1 MTPERRAEINR
12 ANALKSTGPK
22 TAEGKAKASMN
33 ARKHGMRSKRESI
46 FSDTSYRYEERL
58 RKWMAHFDA
67 QDDAQEFLVATN
79 VSLSFDIERAGR
91 ADAANFERAVEE
103 SPAKELAE
111 VHETGRQLFYDPCGA
126 TAIHGVE
133 PALAGKVTTSGN
145 GPNGEPYT
153 KPGELVRKLESSA
166 TGCCWMLAEW
176 ARLRK
181 RAEKNYWSGADRL
194 RAVRLLGRQ
203 PIDAIDDRR
212 VATIYIASNCIKSF
226 GEPAFHDL
234 RSDLSEPGITQFAKL
249 VKVRWRGLSRPL
261 ERAQCRRLLVELVD
275 RQVGRLNAVLAR
287 HEEMSDVYDERAV
300 ADAGFGSD
308 KRSHQIRQHKL
319 SCVRALYRGMG
330 ALEKCKGRKR
340 SEGVGLRGEEIRRTE
355 ARGWRAEGAAAAQG
369 GGVAGGEMS
378 AECDGGRVADIGE
391 NVTNE
396 ANLCENA
403 SMSENHESVQV
414 TAISDGI
421 LGLDKLETKP
431 AEEWGGEAVL
441 DEEEGVGE
449 GGLGGDCDGEGDDED
464 VEPPDGHEE
473 VADGAVKDNGRGRE
487 PDKVTEVRELQA
499 FIARGMAEAA
509 ALGVPPEEFMR
520 RVVARSPGA
529 MKFLAPLL
537 ESGP

>member
-12 ANALKSTGPK
+12 ANAQKSTGPK
-22 TAEGKAKASMN
+22 TAAGKARASMN

-91 ADAANFERAVEE
+91 ADAANFERAVEQ

-111 VHETGRQLFYDPCGA
+111 VHETGRLLYFDPCGA
-126 TAIHGVE
+126 TALHGID
-133 PALAGKVTTSGN
+133 PAPAGKVTTSGN

-153 KPGELVRKLESSA
+153 KPAELVRKLEASA
-166 TGCCWMLAEW
+166 AGCCWMLAEW

-194 RAVRLLGRQ
+194 RATRLLGRQ
-203 PIDAIDDRR
+203 PVDAIDDRR
-212 VATIYIASNCIKSF
+212 VATIYIASNGIKTF

-234 RSDLSEPGITQFAKL
+234 RSDLSEPGIAQFTKL
-249 VKVRWRGLSRPL
+249 VKARWRGLRRPGD
-261 ERAQCRRLLVELVD
+261 RPSCRRMLVELVD
-275 RQVGRLNAVLAR
+275 RQVARLNAVLAR
-287 HEEMSDVYDERAV
+287 HEEMTDVYDERAV

-308 KRSHQIRQHKL
+308 KRSHQIRQYKL

-340 SEGVGLRGEEIRRTE
+340 NEGGGLRGEEIRWTE
-355 ARGWRAEGAAAAQG
+355 ARGWRGEGESAAQG
-369 GGVAGGEMS
+369 GGVAGAEVVG
-378 AECDGGRVADIGE
+378 ECDGRPAADSFE

-396 ANLCENA
+396 ANLCENNIKTERDA
-403 SMSENHESVQV
+403 YVEVAANSE
-414 TAISDGI
+414 GI

-431 AEEWGGEAVL
+431 VDEEGGEAVL
-441 DEEEGVGE
+441 GDEKEVGRSRAEGGGRRAEERLGMEEKGRRRGRDEE
-449 GGLGGDCDGEGDDED
+449 
-464 VEPPDGHEE
+464 
-473 VADGAVKDNGRGRE
+473 A
-487 PDKVTEVRELQA
+487 EVRESQA
-499 FIARGMAEAA
+499 FIASGMVQMA
-509 ALGVPPEEFMR
+509 ALGMPAEEIMR
-520 RVVARSPGA
+520 RLAAKSPAAMEILGA
-529 MKFLAPLL
+529 VLGR
-537 ESGP
+537 GP

>member
-22 TAEGKAKASMN
+22 TAAGKARASMN

-67 QDDAQEFLVATN
+67 QDDVQEYLVATN

-91 ADAANFERAVEE
+91 ADAANFERTVEE

-111 VHETGRQLFYDPCGA
+111 VHETGRLLFYDPCGA

-166 TGCCWMLAEW
+166 AGCCWMLAEW

-194 RAVRLLGRQ
+194 RATRLLGRQ
-203 PIDAIDDRR
+203 PVDAIDDRR
-212 VATIYIASNCIKSF
+212 VATIYIASNGIKTF
-226 GEPAFHDL
+226 GEPAFQDL
-234 RSDLSEPGITQFAKL
+234 RSDMSEPGIAQFAKL
-249 VKVRWRGLSRPL
+249 VKARWRGLRRPGD
-261 ERAQCRRLLVELVD
+261 RAQCRRMLVELVD
-275 RQVGRLNAVLAR
+275 RQVARLHAMLAR
-287 HEEMSDVYDERAV
+287 HEEMADVYDERAV

-308 KRSHQIRQHKL
+308 KRSHQIRQCKL
-319 SCVRALYRGMG
+319 SSVRALYRGMG

-355 ARGWRAEGAAAAQG
+355 AHGWRAEGAFKAEDGFGAQG
-369 GGVAGGEMS
+369 
-378 AECDGGRVADIGE
+378 DGGLLADIGE

-403 SMSENHESVQV
+403 NTSEHNKSVQV
-414 TAISDGI
+414 TANSDEI

-431 AEEWGGEAVL
+431 ADEGGCEAVL
-441 DEEEGVGE
+441 DEEEAVGE
-449 GGLGGDCDGEGDDED
+449 GGSGGDCD
-464 VEPPDGHEE
+464 EE
-473 VADGAVKDNGRGRE
+473 VGTGRTEGGGRTAKNILGTEERGRGTEDGRRRE
-487 PDKVTEVRELQA
+487 RDEEAEVRELQA
-499 FIARGMAEAA
+499 FIASGMAQMA
-509 ALGVPPEEFMR
+509 ALGVSAEEFMR
-520 RVVARSPGA
+520 RLVEKSPGA
-529 MKFLAPLL
+529 MQIWGPVLG
-537 ESGP
+537 SGP

>member
-22 TAEGKAKASMN
+22 TAGGKARASMN

-67 QDDAQEFLVATN
+67 QDDVQEYLVATN

-91 ADAANFERAVEE
+91 ADAANFERAVEQ

-111 VHETGRQLFYDPCGA
+111 VHETGRQLYFDACGA
-126 TAIHGVE
+126 TAIHGVD
-133 PALAGKVTTSGN
+133 PALSGKVTTSGN

-153 KPGELVRKLESSA
+153 KPAELVRKLEASA
-166 TGCCWMLAEW
+166 AGCCWMLAEW
-176 ARLRK
+176 AKLRK

-203 PIDAIDDRR
+203 PVDAIDDRR
-212 VATIYIASNCIKSF
+212 VATIYIASNGIKAF
-226 GEPAFHDL
+226 GEPAFQDL

-249 VKVRWRGLSRPL
+249 VKARWRGLSRPL
-261 ERAQCRRLLVELVD
+261 ERAQCRRMLVELVD

-308 KRSHQIRQHKL
+308 QRSHQIRQYKL
-319 SCVRALYRGMG
+319 SSVRALYRGMG

-340 SEGVGLRGEEIRRTE
+340 SEGVGLRGEEIRGTE
-355 ARGWRAEGAAAAQG
+355 ARGWRAEDAFKAEDGFRAQG
-369 GGVAGGEMS
+369 
-378 AECDGGRVADIGE
+378 DGGLLADIGE

-396 ANLCENA
+396 VGHMGIEQTTFFYLRADDPCPRDLCECMHA
-403 SMSENHESVQV
+403 PVPVWRSRSGAFSVS
-414 TAISDGI
+414 SDH
-421 LGLDKLETKP
+421 L
-431 AEEWGGEAVL
+431 
-441 DEEEGVGE
+441 
-449 GGLGGDCDGEGDDED
+449 
-464 VEPPDGHEE
+464 
-473 VADGAVKDNGRGRE
+473 
-487 PDKVTEVRELQA
+487 
-499 FIARGMAEAA
+499 
-509 ALGVPPEEFMR
+509 
-520 RVVARSPGA
+520 SPC
-529 MKFLAPLL
+529 
-537 ESGP
+537 

>member
-22 TAEGKAKASMN
+22 TAAGKARASMN

-91 ADAANFERAVEE
+91 ADAANFERAVEQ
-103 SPAKELAE
+103 SRATELAE
-111 VHETGRQLFYDPCGA
+111 VYETGRQLYFDPCGA
-126 TAIHGVE
+126 TALHGID
-133 PALAGKVTTSGN
+133 PALSGKVTTSGN

-153 KPGELVRKLESSA
+153 KPAELVRKLEASA
-166 TGCCWMLAEW
+166 AGCCWMLAEW

-203 PIDAIDDRR
+203 PVDAIDDRR
-212 VATIYIASNCIKSF
+212 VATIYIASNRIKSF

-249 VKVRWRGLSRPL
+249 VKARWRGLSRPL
-261 ERAQCRRLLVELVD
+261 ERAQCRRLLIELVD
-275 RQVGRLNAVLAR
+275 RRVARLNAVLAR
-287 HEEMSDVYDERAV
+287 HEEMADVYDERAV

-308 KRSHQIRQHKL
+308 QRSHQLRQHKL
-319 SCVRALYRGMG
+319 SCVRAIYRGME
-330 ALEKCKGRKR
+330 ALEKCKGRTR
-340 SEGVGLRGEEIRRTE
+340 TEGGGMRGEEIRWTE

-378 AECDGGRVADIGE
+378 TECDGGGLADIGE

-403 SMSENHESVQV
+403 STSENHESVQV
-414 TAISDGI
+414 MANSDRI

-431 AEEWGGEAVL
+431 AGGRTEGGEWRAE
-441 DEEEGVGE
+441 DGGIRTE
-449 GGLGGDCDGEGDDED
+449 GGGRRA
-464 VEPPDGHEE
+464 EE
-473 VADGAVKDNGRGRE
+473 RVGTEERGGRE
-487 PDKVTEVRELQA
+487 PDKVAEVRELQA

-529 MKFLAPLL
+529 MKFLGPLL
-537 ESGP
+537 ERGP

>member
-1 MTPERRAEINR
+1 
-12 ANALKSTGPK
+12 
-22 TAEGKAKASMN
+22 MN

-67 QDDAQEFLVATN
+67 QDDVQEFLVATN

-91 ADAANFERAVEE
+91 ADAANFERAVEQ

-111 VHETGRQLFYDPCGA
+111 VHETGRQLYFDACGA
-126 TAIHGVE
+126 TAIHGVD
-133 PALAGKVTTSGN
+133 PALSGKVTTSGN

-153 KPGELVRKLESSA
+153 KPAELVRKLESSA
-166 TGCCWMLAEW
+166 AGCCWMLAEW

-181 RAEKNYWSGADRL
+181 RAEKNCWSGADRL
-194 RAVRLLGRQ
+194 RATRLLGRQ
-203 PIDAIDDRR
+203 PVDAIDDRR
-212 VATIYIASNCIKSF
+212 VATIYIASNRVKRF

-234 RSDLSEPGITQFAKL
+234 RSDMSEPGITQFAEL
-249 VKVRWRGLSRPL
+249 VNARWRGLRRPGD
-261 ERAQCRRLLVELVD
+261 RAQCRRMLVELVD
-275 RQVGRLNAVLAR
+275 RQVARLNAVLAR
-287 HEEMSDVYDERAV
+287 HEEMADVYDERAV

-308 KRSHQIRQHKL
+308 KRNHQIRQYKL
-319 SCVRALYRGMG
+319 SSVRALYRGMG
-330 ALEKCKGRKR
+330 ALEKRKDTTQGASRPEGR
-340 SEGVGLRGEEIRRTE
+340 GLRGEEIRWTE
-355 ARGWRAEGAAAAQG
+355 ARGWRAEEAAAAQR

-378 AECDGGRVADIGE
+378 DECDGGRVADIGE

-396 ANLCENA
+396 ANFCENA
-403 SMSENHESVQV
+403 STSENHKSVQV
-414 TAISDGI
+414 AAISDGI

-431 AEEWGGEAVL
+431 AEKWGGEAVL
-441 DEEEGVGE
+441 DDEEGVGE

-464 VEPPDGHEE
+464 VEPPDGHEQ
-473 VADGAVKDNGRGRE
+473 VAAGVVSGEAGRRE

-509 ALGVPPEEFMR
+509 ALGVPPAEFMR

-529 MKFLAPLL
+529 MKFLGPLL
-537 ESGP
+537 ERGP